1 MGKIASFES
10 ENKEQYECYW
20 KGDEVSGVTIGMM
33 GFGDLRK
40 GEKIR
45 LGKNQ
50 ISEISTKNLTI
61 PDYQRPYAW
70 EERQVETLL
79 NDLKDVIE
87 SKKESYLLGSLI
99 FHKNTKDRTL
109 DVVDGQQRL
118 VTLALICAELEQWDD
133 NWTRKQNNIE
143 EGDFFLK
150 EQEFKHSESQ
160 KNLKNNFT
168 YIRKWFERNR
178 NEVNK
183 FRELLLNEGNSK
195 IEFVCIVT
203 PNLDDAFIFFDSANS
218 KGKALETYDL
228 IKAYHLSI
236 MNQSGEKSCI
246 KLCAK
251 NFEELCK
258 KTKRVHK
265 LFYELLFPA
274 RKWIVME
281 SEFSVPTEITQKYK
295 DKCYE
300 EFCVEIPKWIK
311 EICSGQSKNNMG
323 ILQEFEGGKDFFDY
337 IEKYNEII
345 SHIENLDLWERL
357 HKIEGSG
364 NKYLRYLFEIAMMV
378 YFDKY
383 GWKDFGKSLE
393 NITKYIYLIRG
404 TQSPIQRKTIPK
416 RAIKIL
422 PLIYFSTL
430 EACMHHRLEHM
441 IEIDYI
447 NEKWKQDNLSKPFLN
462 ALGKHDGITITKE
475 IFFKFLFEG
484 EKNNG

>member
-1 MGKIASFES
+1 MSSAKQE
-10 ENKEQYECYW
+10 ENSI
-20 KGDEVSGVTIGMM
+20 VIGIIN
-33 GFGDLRK
+33 F
-40 GEKIR
+40 
-45 LGKNQ
+45 
-50 ISEISTKNLTI
+50 KNLREGEIWIRGASKCENQKIEGFKLHI

-70 EERQVETLL
+70 GEKQVETLL

-87 SKKESYLLGSLI
+87 SDKKSYLLGSLI
-99 FHKNTKDRTL
+99 LHKEEQKQNGKKQKYL
-109 DVVDGQQRL
+109 NIVDGQQRL
-118 VTLALICAELEQWDD
+118 VTLALICKALDG
-133 NWTRKQNNIE
+133 KS
-143 EGDFFLK
+143 GFLM
-150 EQEFKHSESQ
+150 QEKFPHSESQ
-160 KNLKNNFT
+160 KNLQNN
-168 YIRKWFERNR
+168 YIYIKKWFERNQK
-178 NEVNK
+178 EVGNFK
-183 FRELLLNEGNSK
+183 GLLLDPKNKDK

-228 IKAYHLSI
+228 VKAYHLSI

-251 NFEELCK
+251 NFEKLCGR
-258 KTKRVHK
+258 TKRVHK
-265 LFYELLFPA
+265 LFYELLFPV
-274 RKWIVME
+274 RKWIVMK
-281 SEFSVPTEITQKYK
+281 SEFYVPTEITQSYK

-311 EICSGQSKNNMG
+311 GICRGQSKNNMG

-345 SHIENLDLWERL
+345 SHIENLALWKKLR
-357 HKIEGSG
+357 KIEGSG
-364 NKYLRYLFEIAMMV
+364 NKYLRFLFEMAMMV

-383 GWKDFGKSLE
+383 GWRDFGKSLE
-393 NITKYIYLIRG
+393 NIAKYIYLIRG
-404 TQSPIQRKTIPK
+404 AQILIQRKTIPK

-430 EACMHHRLEHM
+430 EAHMYHQLEHM
-441 IEIDYI
+441 IESDDVDK
-447 NEKWKQDNLSKPFLN
+447 EWKYDNLDKPFKD
-462 ALGKHDGITITKE
+462 ALGNSDGVNKE

>member
-1 MGKIASFES
+1 MSSTDKQE
-10 ENKEQYECYW
+10 E
-20 KGDEVSGVTIGMM
+20 KGIIIETIGFQ
-33 GFGDLRK
+33 GLKAETIQIRISAED
-40 GEKIR
+40 EK
-45 LGKNQ
+45 
-50 ISEISTKNLTI
+50 TKSFDNFKLHI

-99 FHKNTKDRTL
+99 FHKNTENSTNLTL
-109 DVVDGQQRL
+109 DIVDGQQRL
-118 VTLALICAELEQWDD
+118 VTLALICAELKTSNEKLNNKDFLMS
-133 NWTRKQNNIE
+133 QN
-143 EGDFFLK
+143 FP
-150 EQEFKHSESQ
+150 HSESQ
-160 KNLKNNFT
+160 KNLKKNFGYIQRWFKRQDSEVKNN
-168 YIRKWFERNR
+168 IRG
-178 NEVNK
+178 
-183 FRELLLNEGNSK
+183 LLNGDK

-311 EICSGQSKNNMG
+311 GMCSGQSKNNMG

-364 NKYLRYLFEIAMMV
+364 NKYLRYLFEIAMMI

-383 GWKDFGKSLE
+383 GWRDFGKSLE
-393 NITKYIYLIRG
+393 NIAKYIYLIRG
-404 TQSPIQRKTIPK
+404 TQSPIKRTTIPK
-416 RAIKIL
+416 KAIKIL
-422 PLIYFSTL
+422 PRIYFSTL
-430 EACMHHRLEHM
+430 EAYMHHRLEHM
-441 IEIDYI
+441 IETDYI
-447 NEKWKQDNLSKPFLN
+447 NEKWKEGNLSQPFLN
-462 ALGKHDGITITKE
+462 ALGKHSGITKDM
-475 IFFKFLFEG
+475 FFKFLFEG

>member
-1 MGKIASFES
+1 MNSAEQE
-10 ENKEQYECYW
+10 ENSIVI
-20 KGDEVSGVTIGMM
+20 GTIGFQ
-33 GFGDLRK
+33 GLK
-40 GEKIR
+40 AKTIQIR
-45 LGKNQ
+45 
-50 ISEISTKNLTI
+50 ISAEDEETKSFDNFKLHI

-70 EERQVETLL
+70 GEKQVETLL

-99 FHKNTKDRTL
+99 FHKNTENSTNLTL
-109 DVVDGQQRL
+109 DIVDGQQRL
-118 VTLALICAELEQWDD
+118 VTLALINHYLSNANTKVGCHC
-133 NWTRKQNNIE
+133 E
-143 EGDFFLK
+143 ECCDFLMT
-150 EQEFKHSESQ
+150 QEFPHSESQ
-160 KNLKNNFT
+160 KNLQNN
-168 YIRKWFERNR
+168 YIYIQKWFMRNR
-178 NEVNK
+178 DE
-183 FRELLLNEGNSK
+183 REEFEQLLLDEDNNK

-236 MNQSGEKSCI
+236 MNRSGEKSCI

-281 SEFSVPTEITQKYK
+281 SEFCVPTEITQGYK

-311 EICSGQSKNNMG
+311 GICSGQSKNNMG

-345 SHIENLDLWERL
+345 SHIENLDLWKKL

-364 NKYLRYLFEIAMMV
+364 NKYLRFLFEIAMMI

-383 GWKDFGKSLE
+383 GWRDFGKSLE
-393 NITKYIYLIRG
+393 NIAKYIYLIRG
-404 TQSPIQRKTIPK
+404 TQSPIKRTTIPK
-416 RAIKIL
+416 KAIKIL

-430 EACMHHRLEHM
+430 EACMYHRLEHM
-441 IEIDYI
+441 IETDYI
-447 NEKWKQDNLSKPFLN
+447 NKEWKQDNLDKPFLSELRN
-462 ALGKHDGITITKE
+462 ELEKCDEITKE
-475 IFFKFLFEG
+475 IFLSFFSEG

>member
-1 MGKIASFES
+1 MSSTDKQEEKGIIIGIINFKNLREGKIQICRASDD
-10 ENKEQYECYW
+10 ENRQLKDFQ
-20 KGDEVSGVTIGMM
+20 
-33 GFGDLRK
+33 LH
-40 GEKIR
+40 
-45 LGKNQ
+45 
-50 ISEISTKNLTI
+50 I

-70 EERQVETLL
+70 GEKQVETLL

-87 SKKESYLLGSLI
+87 SEKETYLLGSLI
-99 FHKNTKDRTL
+99 LHKEEQEQNGEKQKYL
-109 DVVDGQQRL
+109 NIVDGQQRL
-118 VTLALICAELEQWDD
+118 VTLALICAELK
-133 NWTRKQNNIE
+133 TRSGE
-143 EGDFFLK
+143 ELGDGDFLMNQNFP
-150 EQEFKHSESQ
+150 HSESQ
-160 KNLKNNFT
+160 KNLQNN
-168 YIRKWFERNR
+168 YIYIQKWFDRNKKKVDEFK
-178 NEVNK
+178 N
-183 FRELLLNEGNSK
+183 LLLGKGNNK

-311 EICSGQSKNNMG
+311 GICSGQSKNNMG

-345 SHIENLDLWERL
+345 SHIENLSLWKQLRR
-357 HKIEGSG
+357 IEGSGKSG
-364 NKYLRYLFEIAMMV
+364 NKYLRFLFEMAMMV

-383 GWKDFGKSLE
+383 GWRDFGKSLE
-393 NITKYIYLIRG
+393 NIAKYIYLIRG
-404 TQSPIQRKTIPK
+404 AQKSIKRTTIPQ

-430 EACMHHRLEHM
+430 EAYMYHQLEHM
-441 IEIDYI
+441 IESDDV
-447 NEKWKQDNLSKPFLN
+447 NEKWNQDNLDKPFLS
-462 ALGKHDGITITKE
+462 ALRNPNKVDKE
-475 IFFKFLFEG
+475 TFLEFFCEG
-484 EKNNG
+484 EKTNEQ